1 MIRKN
6 ILLASFSVLLFS
18 SACTKKGSEG
28 ATGPAGPSFT
38 GAISGHV
45 SLYDT
50 YGAKQLD
57 GFNTVQLTLKGGATA
72 SADANGYYV
81 FNKVTTGTY
90 SIGATASGYA
100 ATVVNNVNFLSD
112 TAYQNVSMSQLP
124 NFDITSFISTY
135 NTGSSNDSLIMT
147 FPTDTKVRNLI
158 IFVNNKLPVNNMPGN
173 YQLAYVK
180 PIPVSGWG
188 SATSLTVRVPSG
200 DLNGVNIFYG
210 QKVYYAV
217 YSYVVNDAS
226 VYTDEATGKNV
237 YTAVGTGL
245 VDSTLAP

>member
-1 MIRKN
+1 MIKNN

-38 GAISGHV
+38 GAISGHI

-81 FNKVTTGTY
+81 FSKVTTGTY
-90 SIGATASGYA
+90 SISATATGFG

-112 TAYQNVSMSQLP
+112 TAYQDIKMSQLP

-147 FPTDTKVRNLI
+147 FPTDTKARNLI
-158 IFVNNKLPVNNMPGN
+158 IFVNNKLPVNNLPEN

-180 PIPVSGWG
+180 PIPVSGW
-188 SATSLTVRVPSG
+188 STSSLTVRVPSS

-226 VYTDEATGKNV
+226 VYTDEATGKSV